1 MPVPQDGMTVQE
13 AEQLQLTAA
22 KTVYGDLVEKGIA
35 SIQSI
40 IWEGEF
46 NTKDPSNPK
55 FKAGYTYR
63 ASIKLMLDAQGPYIL
78 KYEMRNGDYY
88 LDDTMVKISVN
99 GAPARVMI
107 SGPYFPSFS
116 CVLTVPGGKGG
127 NLKKESLYGDYN
139 ANKKKYRASHNIY
152 SKETADACCANIFI
166 IIAPCS
172 LRAMPRCVCPPARAK
187 P

>member
-46 NTKDPSNPK
+46 NTKDPSN
-55 FKAGYTYR
+55 
-63 ASIKLMLDAQGPYIL
+63 
-78 KYEMRNGDYY
+78 
-88 LDDTMVKISVN
+88 
-99 GAPARVMI
+99 
-107 SGPYFPSFS
+107 
-116 CVLTVPGGKGG
+116 
-127 NLKKESLYGDYN
+127 
-139 ANKKKYRASHNIY
+139 
-152 SKETADACCANIFI
+152 IFI